1 MWVNIWFIRIY
12 VEDWD
17 DDNMIMTKLAY
28 LTVGP
33 ESAFLR
39 APNQKDKD
47 YSHQNYL
54 YAIVMLLNS

>member
-1 MWVNIWFIRIY
+1 
-12 VEDWD
+12 
-17 DDNMIMTKLAY
+17 MIMTKLAY
-28 LTVGP
+28 LTVGL